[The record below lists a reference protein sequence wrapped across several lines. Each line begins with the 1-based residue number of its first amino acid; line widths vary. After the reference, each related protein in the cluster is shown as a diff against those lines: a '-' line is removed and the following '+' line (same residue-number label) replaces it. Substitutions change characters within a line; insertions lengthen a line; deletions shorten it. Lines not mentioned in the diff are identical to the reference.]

1 MYTRAMVEEPLTE
14 HISLVVQFSLVERVD
29 EWRSAQR
36 PLPSRARAI
45 RMLLE
50 RALDADKVPEHEPG
64 VMPKSRTRRAR
75 LIELSDDINHAV
87 FFTLHGAAGGDLYT
101 PTPRTLTTTPR
112 LSRTRSCCSPCNLL
126 AKV

>member
-1 MYTRAMVEEPLTE
+1 MVEEPLTE

-50 RALDADKVPEHEPG
+50 RALDADKVPERKKRG
-64 VMPKSRTRRAR
+64 RV
-75 LIELSDDINHAV
+75 
-87 FFTLHGAAGGDLYT
+87 
-101 PTPRTLTTTPR
+101 
-112 LSRTRSCCSPCNLL
+112 
-126 AKV
+126 